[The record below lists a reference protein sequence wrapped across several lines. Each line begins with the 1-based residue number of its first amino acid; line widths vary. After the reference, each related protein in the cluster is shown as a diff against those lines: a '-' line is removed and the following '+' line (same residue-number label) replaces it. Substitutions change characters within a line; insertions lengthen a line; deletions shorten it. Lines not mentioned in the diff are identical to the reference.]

1 MGTTHIFSG
10 VVISRMEAK
19 TVCLYAFLLE
29 RYYGNKRGIE
39 KIAPIAIRR
48 SLYKIFTKFRRG
60 YKHSIIVRGKYKEHY
75 TLDENELLYAY
86 FTEKRTTFI
95 VVKSKEDYKVRK
107 VF

>member
-29 RYYGNKRGIE
+29 RYYGNKRGE
-39 KIAPIAIRR
+39 KIAPIEVQ
-48 SLYKIFTKFRRG
+48 SEDHLYKIFTKFRRG

-86 FTEKRTTFI
+86 FTENEQLHLLKN
-95 VVKSKEDYKVRK
+95 
-107 VF
+107 